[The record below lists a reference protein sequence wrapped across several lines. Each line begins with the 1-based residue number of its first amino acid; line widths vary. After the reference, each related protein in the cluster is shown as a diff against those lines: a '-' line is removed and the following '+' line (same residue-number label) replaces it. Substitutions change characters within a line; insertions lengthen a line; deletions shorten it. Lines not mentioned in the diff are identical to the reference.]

1 MRDHPALL
9 IIDMFSL
16 FDFPGAEPLMPLA
29 EQAAGHIARLRRHFD
44 ASQWPVIYINDNFS
58 DWRCDFR
65 QQVERCRQRP
75 GPAAT
80 IATLL
85 APKPEHYFVLKPKH
99 SAFLATPLPIL
110 LAKLQARRLVMCGM
124 TAEGCVMASALDAKS
139 REYEVVLAREAI
151 AGLPALKRQALEVMR
166 GSQVADVRSVASIL
180 RWHR

>member
-1 MRDHPALL
+1 MHDQPALL

-16 FDFPGAEPLMPLA
+16 FDFPGAEPLVPLA
-29 EQAAGHIARLRRHFD
+29 EQAARHIARLRRHFD
-44 ASQWPVIYINDNFS
+44 DRQWPVIHVNDNFS

-65 QQVERCRQRP
+65 QQVERCRQTP

-85 APKPEHYFVLKPKH
+85 APKPDHYFVLKPKH

-110 LAKLQARRLVMCGM
+110 LAKLQVRRLVMCGM

-139 REYEVVLAREAI
+139 REHEVVLAREAI
-151 AGLPALKRQALEVMR
+151 AGLPALKKQALDVLR
-166 GSQVADVRSVASIL
+166 GSQVGDVRSVASIL
-180 RWHR
+180 RWRR